1 VLPRAGGSTG
11 ASRYDDEHAGAA
23 MTAPRPAAGH
33 RAEPPDATP
42 RRNTRQRTAVLAL
55 LEELDGFR
63 SAQDLHALLRQRGD
77 AVGLATVY
85 RALQVLVD
93 DGQLDVLRG
102 PDGEAAYRR
111 CSPVHHHHLVCRSCG
126 RTVEVGGPPV
136 ERWAARVAAEHGFA
150 DVQHQVEVFGTCGA
164 CRTSG

>member
-1 VLPRAGGSTG
+1 
-11 ASRYDDEHAGAA
+11 
-23 MTAPRPAAGH
+23 MTAPKQVNGHGVEPA
-33 RAEPPDATP
+33 EATP
-42 RRNTRQRTAVLAL
+42 RRTTRQRTAVLAL

-85 RALQVLVD
+85 RAVQALVD

-126 RTVEVGGPPV
+126 RTVEVADRPV
-136 ERWAARVAAEHGFA
+136 ERWAARVAAEHDFA
-150 DVQHQVEVFGTCGA
+150 DVQHQVEVFGTCAA
-164 CRTSG
+164 CRAAR